1 MHALFYVIYQILGLI
16 QILLIV
22 TAILSWL
29 VAFDIINMHN
39 ELARSIW
46 RTLRSLTDPILAPIR
61 RIVPNLGGVD
71 ISPIIA
77 YFGILLVQ
85 KLIEEYFLNGR

>member
-61 RIVPNLGGVD
+61 RMVPNLGGVD

-85 KLIEEYFLNGR
+85 KLIEEYFLTGR